1 MSGEISRFEKQNQE
15 DLEYEKCDNCTC
27 NCGCIGKHHKEI
39 GWMIWKTTVYHTE
52 YSTVT
57 EGNVVKNSQVE
68 KNTLILENDSKGP
81 FSMSFGPLPC
91 DISLVMRT
99 AKAKSMMMMMMMM
112 MMMIII
118 IIHSIF
124 FKSNLGFCLE
134 LGLLNSETEIG
145 TGVA

>member
-1 MSGEISRFEKQNQE
+1 
-15 DLEYEKCDNCTC
+15 
-27 NCGCIGKHHKEI
+27 
-39 GWMIWKTTVYHTE
+39 
-52 YSTVT
+52 
-57 EGNVVKNSQVE
+57 
-68 KNTLILENDSKGP
+68 
-81 FSMSFGPLPC
+81 MSFGPLPC

-145 TGVA
+145 TAVA

>member
-1 MSGEISRFEKQNQE
+1 
-15 DLEYEKCDNCTC
+15 
-27 NCGCIGKHHKEI
+27 
-39 GWMIWKTTVYHTE
+39 
-52 YSTVT
+52 
-57 EGNVVKNSQVE
+57 
-68 KNTLILENDSKGP
+68 
-81 FSMSFGPLPC
+81 MSFGPLPC

-99 AKAKSMMMMMMMM
+99 AKAKSMMM

-145 TGVA
+145 TVVA

>member
-15 DLEYEKCDNCTC
+15 DLEYENCDNCTC
-27 NCGCIGKHHKEI
+27 DCGCIGKYHKEI
-39 GWMIWKTTVYHTE
+39 GWMIWKTTVYHIE
-52 YSTVT
+52 YSAVT
-57 EGNVVKNSQVE
+57 EGNVVKSSQVE
-68 KNTLILENDSKGP
+68 KNTWILENDSKGP

-99 AKAKSMMMMMMMM
+99 AKAKSMMMMMM
-112 MMMIII
+112 III

-145 TGVA
+145 TVVA